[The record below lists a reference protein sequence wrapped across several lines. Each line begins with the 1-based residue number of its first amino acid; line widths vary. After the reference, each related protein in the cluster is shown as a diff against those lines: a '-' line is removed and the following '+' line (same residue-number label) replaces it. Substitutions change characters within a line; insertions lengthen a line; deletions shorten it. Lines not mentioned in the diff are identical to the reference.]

1 MYTAY
6 IGRRLIDLYNERLHD
21 GDEPLSP
28 RTFFDEVFYPLFFD
42 DERYLMW
49 FNNSPFAQK
58 YIQQSRRKKPLTKDI
73 RREALEELHEK
84 AEDLDEPYGHLVMGG
99 YAVEKEATTSGQV
112 TDLSM
117 SASPEE
123 VYCSWVG
130 MAAGVGTKGGY
141 PMLIDDDDVLVALAE
156 GWKYYRQF
164 MRDTE
169 DLVPHQT
176 ETWNGWWLTHRFS
189 RGYNEKRPLL
199 TFNPD
204 MGKKAGDPKINT
216 QDWIRVIFSL
226 ARLRPEDKITAYV
239 YNFGQENST
248 IGFIQLDLPAMA
260 NYREVYEHLFG
271 GGAISTREAL
281 RLYQTENAFR
291 HACEQGRIGLRA
303 VEPKDLRKYF
313 SSGKNLKS
321 TSSTKKQAL
330 YNHYQTWI
338 IAMLNNEDLLDFAQE
353 TAEALRAFAA
363 SEDSSTTGR
372 QRKAEAAL
380 KAGGRRAFIDEL
392 TGIVEKDA
400 QHAETFDRLVTEVV
414 KMPSSD
420 FPLLQTLIKFK
431 YAVAKS

>member
-21 GDEPLSP
+21 GDPLSP
-28 RTFFDEVFYPLFFD
+28 RDFFDEVFYPLFFD

-58 YIQQSRRKKPLTKDI
+58 YIQQSRRKEPLTKEI
-73 RREALEELHEK
+73 REDALQELHEK
-84 AEDLDEPYGHLVMGG
+84 AEAIGEPYGHLVMGG
-99 YAVEKEATTSGQV
+99 YAMETEATTSGQV
-112 TDLSM
+112 TDLDM
-117 SASPEE
+117 SASAEE

-169 DLVPHQT
+169 DLNPHQA

-189 RGYNEKRPLL
+189 DGYNEKRPLL
-199 TFNPD
+199 TFNPK
-204 MGKKAGDPKINT
+204 MGKKGGKPKLAT
-216 QDWIRVIFSL
+216 QDWIKVIFAL
-226 ARLRPEDKITAYV
+226 ARLRPDETITAYV
-239 YNFGQENST
+239 YSFGQENST
-248 IGFIQLDLPAMA
+248 IGFIQLDLPKIAS
-260 NYREVYEHLFG
+260 YRDLYDRLFG
-271 GGAISTREAL
+271 GQEISTQKAL
-281 RLYQTENAFR
+281 NLYDTENGFR
-291 HACEQGRIGLRA
+291 RACEQGRIGLRA
-303 VEPKDLRKYF
+303 IEPKDLRKYF
-313 SSGKNLKS
+313 SSGKKLRS

-353 TAEALRAFAA
+353 TAEALRDFAA
-363 SEDSSTTGR
+363 SEEGSTVKR
-372 QRKAEAAL
+372 KRKAEAAL
-380 KAGGRRAFIDEL
+380 KAGNRRAFIDKL
-392 TGIVEKDA
+392 TSLLEEDCEN
-400 QHAETFDRLVTEVV
+400 AETFDRLVDEIV

-431 YAVAKS
+431 YAVAQC